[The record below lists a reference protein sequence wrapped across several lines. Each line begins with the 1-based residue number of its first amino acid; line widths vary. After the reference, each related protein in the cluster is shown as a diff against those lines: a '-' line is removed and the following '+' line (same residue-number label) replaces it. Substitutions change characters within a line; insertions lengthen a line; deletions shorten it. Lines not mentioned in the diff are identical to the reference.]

1 MKIDRLVMAS
11 TVIVALLCVVGVA
24 RAQSAQWDTN
34 TFGWTAPT
42 TCTSGVP
49 VSNCPVTLYKV
60 ERAATA
66 TGVYA
71 AVGTSTSTQF
81 THTGAV
87 AGGNCYRVI
96 ASSAKGDSV
105 PSASLC
111 FTNTPP
117 SGPPSPPSNLTI
129 IEPIAFTVRPDYGRF
144 AFVRGTKAGMA
155 RIGANCDESR
165 VTADGYTAISRPRYA
180 VLPRPAEGT
189 VLVAKCGTR
198 SKA

>member
-96 ASSAKGDSV
+96 ASSVKGDSV

-117 SGPPSPPSNLTI
+117 SGPPNPPTNLRVI
-129 IEPIAFTVRPDYGRF
+129 DPIAFNIRMEGHDVVLAQQIG
-144 AFVRGTKAGMA
+144 KA
-155 RIGANCDESR
+155 RLGAACGSQCF
-165 VTADGYTAISRPRYA
+165 DGYCPVARSNVKLTTAQPSGA
-180 VLPRPAEGT
+180 
-189 VLVAKCGTR
+189 VLVARCG
-198 SKA
+198 